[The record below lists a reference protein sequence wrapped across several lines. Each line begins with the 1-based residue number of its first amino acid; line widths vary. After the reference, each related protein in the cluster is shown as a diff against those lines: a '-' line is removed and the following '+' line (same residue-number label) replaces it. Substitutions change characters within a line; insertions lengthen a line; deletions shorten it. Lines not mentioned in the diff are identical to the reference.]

1 MDEEMLNEIV
11 EDYSKFN
18 IPKDKVPVYKNPYQF
33 SQTFTKCSI
42 LEFKNV
48 SYSDTTTPRS
58 SK

>member
-1 MDEEMLNEIV
+1 MDKEMLNEIV

-18 IPKDKVPVYKNPYQF
+18 IPEDKIPVYKNPYQF
-33 SQTFTKCSI
+33 SQTFAKCSI

-48 SYSDTTTPRS
+48 SYSNTTTPHS